1 MRKLI
6 WLTTLL
12 VLGMACG
19 AASAQ
24 NAAVNGYCQLG
35 ATSAVVS
42 GLQSTNKMLGVIP
55 RCTVNV
61 YLTGTTTHATIFSTA
76 GGGTLA
82 NPFTANATTGQWL
95 FYAST
100 GQAYDVVMSGGVAPN
115 TYPSPVTITAVQNGG
130 GGGGSGITQLTGA
143 VLGGP
148 GTGSVATTI
157 AGLGSAGNVP
167 ISNGSGILT
176 STGLTADTNGN
187 LSSTT
192 GTANFPNPTSQV
204 SFRQNPGNI
213 TVPYA
218 PTDTG
223 ITEGVNN
230 VAGDVIDWRQNLS
243 ANGRTLAYYNNDA
256 GIIGGALRI
265 GIAGSSYNA
274 DFSNAG
280 VSEITATGGGQLK
293 IGYEFTGGAVYLGAT
308 GTYPAMA
315 MVVGPG
321 TSSGVTLT
329 NLAAGGIANVLSGG
343 ELTLATTAQQTIT
356 VNGTACVLGGSC
368 TPSGGGGGLSG
379 MTAGQVPIA
388 ATASTVTSSMPLAG
402 SGPGITTGPN
412 SGVTPG
418 DLALF
423 TGTGGQ
429 ITDGLIP
436 GANVVTASA
445 ALTSNAVVIGN
456 GSKTQATI
464 SADTT
469 TTHALF
475 ATAGAPA
482 FRALVTGD
490 LPALT
495 LANIGAGTA
504 PATTSTYVFGNNNI
518 SFTSGSSNTCTLT
531 AGVGLPSLVGCVI
544 GTTAVPL
551 GGVFNTVALST
562 TNIATVSNNFN
573 SGTEQLFGSYW
584 NGSAAASDSWQLQSL
599 MGAGTNPTSTLNFAH
614 TGSSGAA
621 TVSVPNLNVVGTC
634 TGCGGFASPMITLGD
649 SIYGGASGTATRL
662 AGPTVNGTYALTEIP
677 VAGAAVAPTWTT
689 LGAASK
695 NGNYEGIAIFG
706 DSMTVGFGSLLPN
719 GNTGIN
725 YIGQNAPGWGP
736 GLLGD
741 FGSGQGLYGFSGDMA
756 ADMAVKQYFILNP
769 QSDHNPAVAAGG
781 GVNDNTVYGT
791 NTNQQDT
798 FTGTTLESMAN
809 ATIPT
814 AAKVFATQCATT
826 GTWAAYALSGTTYP
840 GVRTSSTN
848 ASTLTCTLIT
858 YSNGPI
864 YIANL
869 KSDNSGAGTASVT
882 IDGGSVAG
890 FTTQAL
896 ANSSIATQNGL
907 HQAPYLNRYV
917 GPYTAGTHTIVIT
930 VTSATG
936 ALAVIPMWVGG
947 PCLSGTIPCAN
958 AVGTGP
964 TYFAGGVP
972 PNSAN
977 TPTGTSQYDTL
988 VKNAVALMAGDGL
1001 PVYFVDILNG
1011 TNTANSNTFA
1021 AVNATTD
1028 YSGGTVGNTTCI
1040 TSPFLPLH
1048 LDNCGHAKT
1057 RRGFEAAMNIQRSGQ
1072 EVAPTHVGLTAN
1084 GFVLPFPGYNYQA
1097 LNGYPVAAQ
1106 LIGWGAKDAA
1116 AAGTADPN
1124 IYGEV
1129 STGGAYVFQVNSSQ
1143 IGSMA
1148 SAGLVMTVPV
1158 QGTSVTS
1165 TTFSSS
1171 PHYFTST
1178 NCSSTASPAVCGA
1191 ATAGQVQIAAS
1202 ATSITINTT
1211 AASANSRIGCLTYST
1226 VGLTAPT
1233 NIASLM
1239 QPYLSGIVAGTSFT
1253 LTIPVAPLVS
1263 PVNLQFCFFN

>member
-1 MRKLI
+1 MRKALI
-6 WLTTLL
+6 ALL
-12 VLGMACG
+12 VTA
-19 AASAQ
+19 AWSVASAQ
-24 NAAVNGYCQLG
+24 TKINPTTQINWPLITG
-35 ATSAVVS
+35 AGTPTALSLACTSANYGQPFQNTAVTPNTFYTCGTDGWAIRGGSGGGAAFPSSPTSALFTYTSTTAGRASVLADVTSLWASGSCSGYLKNDGTCSVPTATGSAGGALAGTYPNPTIAGIGAITNVPVSDGAGNLTTS
-42 GLQSTNKMLGVIP
+42 GLQMIFDPSNLSCCGGVLKTTQDYPAGGFLGGWFISNISSTSTNQIAYALDHGDSENQAYFGLAGPNFVQTNSSLSNIAAHDVFVLATGSHPLKLLAEGGAGEIDLGLGSGNYPLRIVTTGIPGGSAVWLPGSVTNISSATPGIGSLSVDGTTGEIIASKSVMLGGLVTLSGSSTTPSGACSGALANIDA
-55 RCTVNV
+55 
-61 YLTGTTTHATIFSTA
+61 TGGFVTCVGSVWTA
-76 GGGTLA
+76 VGGGSSGISGL
-82 NPFTANATTGQWL
+82 TTGQI
-95 FYAST
+95 
-100 GQAYDVVMSGGVAPN
+100 P
-115 TYPSPVTITAVQNGG
+115 
-130 GGGGSGITQLTGA
+130 
-143 VLGGP
+143 
-148 GTGSVATTI
+148 
-157 AGLGSAGNVP
+157 
-167 ISNGSGILT
+167 
-176 STGLTADTNGN
+176 
-187 LSSTT
+187 
-192 GTANFPNPTSQV
+192 
-204 SFRQNPGNI
+204 
-213 TVPYA
+213 
-218 PTDTG
+218 
-223 ITEGVNN
+223 
-230 VAGDVIDWRQNLS
+230 
-243 ANGRTLAYYNNDA
+243 
-256 GIIGGALRI
+256 
-265 GIAGSSYNA
+265 IAGSSTTLT
-274 DFSNAG
+274 SS
-280 VSEITATGGGQLK
+280 VSAPS
-293 IGYEFTGGAVYLGAT
+293 GAIV
-308 GTYPAMA
+308 
-315 MVVGPG
+315 G
-321 TSSGVTLT
+321 TSDTQTLT
-329 NLAAGGIANVLSGG
+329 NKQLSFDQITSGTNLSHGLVCGAG
-343 ELTLATTAQQTIT
+343 
-356 VNGTACVLGGSC
+356 CVMSA
-368 TPSGGGGGLSG
+368 SGGGFINANELNGTLLSG
-379 MTAGQVPIA
+379 LTTGLLKNTTSTGVPSIAAAGTDYVIPAGNVATATALATAG
-388 ATASTVTSSMPLAG
+388 
-402 SGPGITTGPN
+402 
-412 SGVTPG
+412 
-418 DLALF
+418 
-423 TGTGGQ
+423 
-429 ITDGLIP
+429 
-436 GANVVTASA
+436 
-445 ALTSNAVVIGN
+445 
-456 GSKTQATI
+456 
-464 SADTT
+464 TT
-469 TTHALF
+469 TTVLHGNA
-475 ATAGAPA
+475 AGAPSYA
-482 FRALVTGD
+482 AV
-490 LPALT
+490 
-495 LANIGAGTA
+495 
-504 PATTSTYVFGNNNI
+504 S
-518 SFTSGSSNTCTLT
+518 LT
-531 AGVGLPSLVGCVI
+531 ADVSGNLP
-544 GTTAVPL
+544 
-551 GGVFNTVALST
+551 VA
-562 TNIATVSNNFN
+562 
-573 SGTEQLFGSYW
+573 
-584 NGSAAASDSWQLQSL
+584 
-599 MGAGTNPTSTLNFAH
+599 
-614 TGSSGAA
+614 
-621 TVSVPNLNVVGTC
+621 NLNGGTGASSS
-634 TGCGGFASPMITLGD
+634 TFWRGDATWATPPGFASPMTTLGD

-689 LGAASK
+689 LGAAAK

-896 ANSSIATQNGL
+896 ANSSITTQNGL

-1097 LNGYPVAAQ
+1097 LNGYPVASQ

-1129 STGGAYVFQVNSSQ
+1129 STGGAYVFQVNGSQ

-1178 NCSSTASPAVCGA
+1178 NCASAASPAVCGA
-1191 ATAGQVQIAAS
+1191 ATAGAFVIAA
-1202 ATSITINTT
+1202 AGTTVTVNTT
-1211 AASANSRIGCLTYST
+1211 AVTANSEIVVQPDTSLGTRLGVTCNTSLASIIGPVVTSRT
-1226 VGLTAPT
+1226 VA
-1233 NIASLM
+1233 
-1239 QPYLSGIVAGTSFT
+1239 TSFVV
-1253 LTIPVAPLVS
+1253 TITGTTITNPACYS
-1263 PVNLQFCFFN
+1263 YTITN